1 MKNDE
6 YNSSR
11 PSGTKTS
18 GVNYEFGNTQ
28 NNEYSFV
35 TGNKINIKDEINDN
49 HEANNINN
57 KNAEE
62 ESAKYNKTQASKKT
76 TTKKTSTTSNGTN
89 GGSNALT
96 ILTGGVVVSVATII
110 TVAVVTG
117 KVNYPKF
124 EAGIHEIS
132 YSFDLNE
139 TNDSSYYI
147 FAQNMD
153 IKYYYQY
160 DLEPGHNEGVFEEL
174 EPDTEYDISV
184 LGINYSKGQVELDVE
199 PVERLIFSTTIR
211 TLPDEHPARYSFNSF
226 EINPEVNF
234 DEGVI
239 SMSMDYIDPDDQITN
254 VILSIQDT
262 VSETSADI
270 ELQKSLDIINVNLY
284 EYLVDFN
291 FEDSFFYTLSYE
303 VNGEIYVFE
312 EAQIQFINVSPS
324 EYSFNR
330 FYLNPEVNFE
340 EGIITCQMDYDDP
353 NDMISEINL
362 YLEDTTS
369 GSSVN
374 IPLDKTLDQISFN
387 LYERLVDFSF
397 ENPFIYSLSYMV
409 GDESFD
415 FIESEAIEFVNR
427 STRESYINGI
437 ISDNAVD
444 YGTGEFMFMLDCY
457 NAGDGVI
464 EDIYLNVEVYSE
476 TGESTY
482 GKYVIEEFVD
492 YEYTYSINLY
502 RDNIDEEH
510 ERNVIDASV
519 LESQFK
525 TILTLTYLQ
534 NGEEQSIADEVIL
547 SDTRFSGLTSFS
559 LDPSIVSDE
568 EVEFYV
574 PLSFEFLDEKSKYMT
589 DEFLISFDVND
600 GNMDEP
606 VTGGVTC
613 SFLYIPE
620 GYQFVD
626 LAEVMTGLSINV
638 GTESSEDYRPLQ
650 EGDELKYTVY
660 ARTREEEYEAIY
672 TSVTEIAYNSYDQI
686 YGGYVLDNTI
696 ADGCMMLNLVA
707 ANYNFTY
714 SEFYIEGILNED
726 ESVRFYINFDYFLSL
741 EAQSISITGDRTYK
755 EIEDNTDPEN
765 PIKGTQYT
773 SDEWSVFAEN
783 YFNEGHK
790 FTLNLVGTDR
800 EHTTIDRGLISTNF
814 VIDFTL

>member
-6 YNSSR
+6 YNSGQ
-11 PSGTKTS
+11 PSSGKTTTS
-18 GVNYEFGNTQ
+18 NYEFGNTQ
-28 NNEYSFV
+28 KTEYSFF
-35 TGNKINIKDEINDN
+35 TGNKIDIKDEINDN
-49 HEANNINN
+49 HVSNNINN
-57 KNAEE
+57 PNAEE

-76 TTKKTSTTSNGTN
+76 TTKKTTSISTTTK
-89 GGSNALT
+89 GGSNALA
-96 ILTGGVVVSVATII
+96 ILTGGVVVSVATVI

-139 TNDSSYYI
+139 TNDSYYYI
-147 FAQNMD
+147 FAQNLD
-153 IKYYYQY
+153 IEYYYQY
-160 DLEPGHNEGVFEEL
+160 YLEPGHNEGVFEEL

-184 LGINYSKGQVELDVE
+184 LGITRSIEQAELDVA
-199 PVERLIFSTTIR
+199 PVERLIFSTTVR
-211 TLPDEHPARYSFNSF
+211 TLPDEHPARYSFNNF

-234 DEGVI
+234 D
-239 SMSMDYIDPDDQITN
+239 D
-254 VILSIQDT
+254 
-262 VSETSADI
+262 
-270 ELQKSLDIINVNLY
+270 
-284 EYLVDFN
+284 
-291 FEDSFFYTLSYE
+291 
-303 VNGEIYVFE
+303 
-312 EAQIQFINVSPS
+312 
-324 EYSFNR
+324 
-330 FYLNPEVNFE
+330 
-340 EGIITCQMDYDDP
+340 GIVYMQMDYDDP
-353 NDMISEINL
+353 NDLIKEINL

-415 FIESEAIEFVNR
+415 FIESEAIEFVNT

-437 ISDNAVD
+437 IGDNAVD
-444 YGTGEFMFMLDCY
+444 YGTGEFIFMLDCY
-457 NAGDGVI
+457 NAHDGTI
-464 EDIYLNVEVYSE
+464 KDIYLNVEIYSE
-476 TGESTY
+476 TGEPTY
-482 GKYVIEEFVD
+482 GKYVIGEFVD
-492 YEYTYSINLY
+492 SQYTYSINLY
-502 RDNIDEEH
+502 RDNVDEEH

-519 LESQFK
+519 LESQSK

-547 SDTRFSGLTSFS
+547 SDTRYSGLTAFN

-568 EVEFYV
+568 EVEYYV

-589 DEFLISFDVND
+589 DDFIISFDVND
-600 GNMDEP
+600 GNIDEP
-606 VTGGVTC
+606 VSDGVPC

-626 LAEVMTGLSINV
+626 ITPVMTNLSINV
-638 GTESSEDYRPLQ
+638 SGEGSSEDGRPLQ

-660 ARTREEEYEAIY
+660 VKTREEEYEAIY
-672 TSVTEIAYNSYDQI
+672 TSVTEIAYNSYDRI

-696 ADGCMMLNLVA
+696 VDGCMMLNLVA
-707 ANYNFTY
+707 ANYNSTY

-726 ESVRFYINFDYFLSL
+726 ESVRFYINFDYFLSN
-741 EAQSISITGDRTYK
+741 EAQSISITGDRAYK

-765 PIKGTQYT
+765 PIKGTEYT

-800 EHTTIDRGLISTNF
+800 GHTTIDRGLISTNF